1 MTKSDGEEKLKQGS
15 MRKLYSERKKEEDE
29 GFNDEVRKLSFSYK
43 INSDC
48 KWFKGEIIACSYV
61 ERLLSV
67 LSWLLSTEVIHLYLS
82 ASLFLSLESPVGN
95 FCSFLLHLCSF
106 QCLHFFSLNYIDIGF
121 FLARCINLLLALLD
135 WHAWMLVQ
143 FCLRWRVSSIHSVL

>member
-1 MTKSDGEEKLKQGS
+1 MTKSDGEEKLKRGS

-29 GFNDEVRKLSFSYK
+29 GFNDGVRKLSFPYK

-82 ASLFLSLESPVGN
+82 VSLFLSLESPVGN
-95 FCSFLLHLCSF
+95 FCSFLLCLCSF
-106 QCLHFFSLNYIDIGF
+106 QCLYFFSLKLHWHWFFPGTVYKSSLGF
-121 FLARCINLLLALLD
+121 TRLI
-135 WHAWMLVQ
+135 
-143 FCLRWRVSSIHSVL
+143 CLNACSILPPMESI